1 MVMNEKYDDIL
12 SYYATQQLINN
23 LTSYSCKYIKSNQFN
38 FIKRKFSI
46 KEFHE
51 NSIFK
56 NSIKINHNFS
66 KNMITALGGNNTQY
80 IYNIED
86 SLHKKLFAGLVEY
99 EALRQL
105 HSKNNHMLGCLLLSC
120 DSAYYKLMP
129 DRLIWTLDRKTT
141 HTSLIEFIQNILN
154 INWLDALATLADIL
168 GMNYENIFF
177 FSSADSIPETVAA
190 SGGIPDTINLPS
202 QRGEAIRTDLT
213 EIMSPSGQVI
223 GGVVQYVI
231 GEHLLCLPATS
242 INGVL
247 SIGKCNPPAF
257 FSESGRNGS
266 KSECYHHFLCRYPYR
281 YSVE

>member
-1 MVMNEKYDDIL
+1 MNENFDDIL

-23 LTSYSCKYIKSNQFN
+23 LTSYGCKYIESNQFN

-51 NSIFK
+51 NNIFK

-66 KNMITALGGNNTQY
+66 KNMITALGENNTQY

-129 DRLIWTLDRKTT
+129 DRLI
-141 HTSLIEFIQNILN
+141 
-154 INWLDALATLADIL
+154 
-168 GMNYENIFF
+168 
-177 FSSADSIPETVAA
+177 
-190 SGGIPDTINLPS
+190 
-202 QRGEAIRTDLT
+202 
-213 EIMSPSGQVI
+213 
-223 GGVVQYVI
+223 
-231 GEHLLCLPATS
+231 
-242 INGVL
+242 
-247 SIGKCNPPAF
+247 
-257 FSESGRNGS
+257 
-266 KSECYHHFLCRYPYR
+266 
-281 YSVE
+281 